1 MGFRSRGC
9 GGDRDHCG
17 AAIHELA
24 LLQLRHG
31 RPLHVRLVVPD
42 RRIRKLLA
50 AVRSGTRLV
59 TLRERR
65 LVYGSDVRLVVHR
78 RPAMGLAAVSLWG
91 VGISPIFL
99 IGLVAGIW

>member
-65 LVYGSDVRLVVHR
+65 LVYGSDVRLVV
-78 RPAMGLAAVSLWG
+78 SLWG
-91 VGISPIFL
+91 LGIRPIFWMVV
-99 IGLVAGIW
+99 VAGIWIRSW